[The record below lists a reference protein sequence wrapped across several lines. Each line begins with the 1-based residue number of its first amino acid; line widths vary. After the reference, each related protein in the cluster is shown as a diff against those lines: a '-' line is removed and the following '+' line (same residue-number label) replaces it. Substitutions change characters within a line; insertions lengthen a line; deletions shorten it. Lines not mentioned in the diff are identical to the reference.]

1 MINPVKLF
9 KMKGLW
15 EKFVEN
21 HPKFP
26 QFISA
31 VRSNGMNE
39 GTIVEITITTAEG
52 KTISTNVKI
61 TESDKEMFAE
71 LSELMKEM

>member
-15 EKFVEN
+15 EKFVQN

-31 VRSNGMNE
+31 VQNNGMNE
-39 GTIVEITITTAEG
+39 GTIVEITITTADG
-52 KTISTNVKI
+52 KNLSTNIKI
-61 TESDKEMFAE
+61 TESDKEMLAE
-71 LSELMKEM
+71 LSELMKEK